1 MILLVFDLGL
11 EVFGSRFYQFYIQKP
26 IEGYTLSEVGFID
39 LSFRDRLIEGYTLLE
54 VSFIDLAFGG

>member
-1 MILLVFDLGL
+1 
-11 EVFGSRFYQFYIQKP
+11 
-26 IEGYTLSEVGFID
+26 